1 MKMSKLEKKFVNS
14 KKHAQG
20 NIVVVEQIF
29 EKIDFGSLSD
39 TLEVGCGAGVVAAHL
54 YERYNLRATGTDVD
68 PEQIYLAKTLAN
80 IDGNLQ
86 FCVADATC
94 LPFEENA
101 FDMVLSF
108 KVMHHIGRWQTAF
121 EEIQRVLKSQG
132 FFVLNDIACSPLI
145 TNILRSMVKKYGV
158 YTFEEVIDSCQRVG
172 LKLIYQE
179 GPRGFIFEPFTIVVQ
194 NN

>member
-20 NIVVVEQIF
+20 NIRVVEEIF
-29 EKIDFGSLSD
+29 DKVELGDVSD
-39 TLEVGCGAGVVAAHL
+39 ALEVGCGAGVLAMHLSEKHHVRVA
-54 YERYNLRATGTDVD
+54 GTDVD
-68 PEQIYLAKTLAN
+68 SDQIYLANVHAED
-80 IDGNLQ
+80 DGNLQ

-94 LPFEENA
+94 LPFSKNA
-101 FDMVLSF
+101 FHMVLSF
-108 KVMHHIGRWQTAF
+108 KVMHHIGRWQVAF
-121 EEIQRVLKSQG
+121 GEIQRVLKPKG
-132 FFVLNDIACSPLI
+132 FFILNDIACSPLI
-145 TNILRSMVKKYGV
+145 TNMLRSMVKKYGV
-158 YTFEEVIDSCQRVG
+158 YSFEEVIDSCQRVG